1 MKSKKIAKIVIIIIL
16 LILLIPIPFKL
27 KDGGTVE
34 WKSLTYSISKVN
46 SIYSIDDIRMG
57 YKKGVIIKIFN
68 ITVFNNSKY
77 DIEKEFVTNSF
88 SISYSS
94 KNNENFACDS
104 ALEEIYKDDEYIY
117 YLPCQKSQYIKV
129 IYAPNEYQEGLKS
142 SLEDG
147 TIKISD
153 LDEFNIEYIKK
164 ERK

>member
-1 MKSKKIAKIVIIIIL
+1 MKKKVIIISVVIIL
-16 LILLIPIPFKL
+16 VVLLFPIRNQL

-77 DIEKEFVTNSF
+77 DIEKEFV
-88 SISYSS
+88 IVDSS

>member
-77 DIEKEFVTNSF
+77 DIEKEFV
-88 SISYSS
+88 IADSS

-104 ALEEIYKDDEYIY
+104 DLEEIYKDDEYIY
-117 YLPCQKSQYIKV
+117 YLPCQKY
-129 IYAPNEYQEGLKS
+129 
-142 SLEDG
+142 
-147 TIKISD
+147 
-153 LDEFNIEYIKK
+153 
-164 ERK
+164 

>member
-1 MKSKKIAKIVIIIIL
+1 MKSKKTAKIVIIIIL

-27 KDGGTVE
+27 K
-34 WKSLTYSISKVN
+34 VN

-57 YKKGVIIKIFN
+57 YKKGIVIKIFN

-77 DIEKEFVTNSF
+77 DIEKEFV
-88 SISYSS
+88 IVDSS
-94 KNNENFACDS
+94 KNNENFACDTAS
-104 ALEEIYKDDEYIY
+104 EEIYKDDEYIY

-147 TIKISD
+147 KIKISD
-153 LDEFNIEYIKK
+153 LDEFNIEYTKQK
-164 ERK
+164 RK

>member
-68 ITVFNNSKY
+68 ITVFNN
-77 DIEKEFVTNSF
+77 EKEFV
-88 SISYSS
+88 IVDSS

>member
-1 MKSKKIAKIVIIIIL
+1 MKNKKIAKIVIIIIL

-77 DIEKEFVTNSF
+77 DIEKEFV
-88 SISYSS
+88 IVDSS
-94 KNNENFACDS
+94 KNNENFTCAS

-117 YLPCQKSQYIKV
+117 YLPCQKRQYIKV

-147 TIKISD
+147 RIKISD